1 MSARTQIDWDEVVN
15 RTAWSVLVG
24 IAAAFLLLPLFASIA
39 HGQPVDVPP
48 EEVALDLVGIA
59 VSATVLAL
67 ATEWL
72 RSLVPAWRR
81 GGEMSELAKTALRI
95 VPVALGVAA
104 AFAGWAPPVGDGSHP
119 EIFGGIGAGLIA
131 SLFGGSLV
139 TAVRDRLPGGRRR
152 LATMDTGTF
161 RAHRAAEKDGES

>member
-1 MSARTQIDWDEVVN
+1 MTAQEPSLGWREV
-15 RTAWSVLVG
+15 AWSVAVG
-24 IAAAFLLLPLFASIA
+24 IAAAFLLMPLFASIA
-39 HGQPVDVPP
+39 QGQPVDVPP

-72 RSLVPAWRR
+72 RSLVPQWRR
-81 GGEMSELAKTALRI
+81 GGDMGELAKTALRI

-104 AFAGWAPPVGDGSHP
+104 ALAGWAPPVGDGSNP
-119 EIFGGIGAGLIA
+119 ELFGGVGAGLIA

-139 TAVRDRLPGGRRR
+139 TAVRDRLPGARDRKR
-152 LATMDTGTF
+152 LAAMTTGQF
-161 RAHRAAEKDGES
+161 RVERANDEAQP